1 MSHGGALMARGDPVT
16 SEANVHDRGGNM
28 SKRYAGLLLAI
39 GLIITGCSSGAG
51 TPASVAPAASA
62 PSAAAPSAEAS
73 GGASSSA
80 AGKVKIGFITK
91 FPVDFYDIMV
101 DSAKQW
107 ASQHPD
113 VETVFAQGK
122 SGTDDEGEIA
132 AIESMVTQGVNAI
145 AITPTS
151 PNVQSALDKAVQAGI
166 KVVLVDND
174 IPDWSGKS
182 SVVATDNLAGGKLAG
197 TWLKEH
203 LPAGAK
209 LAVLK
214 GRLGAPSLEDR
225 VTGMLDTLGD
235 AATVVGGSPATDCD
249 QTKGLDAATDLL
261 TANPDLTALYA
272 ACGPPATGALKAISN
287 AGIAPG
293 KITVVG
299 FDASG
304 DEVKAILAGEQAA
317 SVAQFP
323 SKMGS
328 LGIET
333 AYKAAKGES
342 VEANVDTGTE
352 IVTKDNAADFQ

>member
-1 MSHGGALMARGDPVT
+1 MR
-16 SEANVHDRGGNM
+16 RI
-28 SKRYAGLLLAI
+28 AGLLMAA
-39 GLIITGCSSGAG
+39 GLIVGACSGSPGA
-51 TPASVAPAASA
+51 TTAPSSAPSVAPA
-62 PSAAAPSAEAS
+62 
-73 GGASSSA
+73 SSA
-80 AGKVKIGFITK
+80 ATGDKVKIGFITK

-101 DSAKQW
+101 DSAKKW
-107 ASQHPD
+107 AADRPD

-132 AIESMVTQGVNAI
+132 AIESMITQGVDAI

-151 PNVQSALDKAVQAGI
+151 PNVQAALDKAVQAGI

-174 IPDWSGKS
+174 IPDWKGKS

-225 VTGMLDTLGD
+225 VTGMLDTLGN

-249 QTKGLDAATDLL
+249 QTKGLDAAADLL

-272 ACGPPATGALKAISN
+272 ACGPPATGALTAIRN
-287 AGIAPG
+287 AGITPG

-304 DEVKAILAGEQAA
+304 DEIKAILAGEEAG

-323 SKMGS
+323 DKMGS

-333 AYKAAKGES
+333 AYKAAKGET
-342 VEANVDTGTE
+342 VQPNVDTGTAM
-352 IVTKDNAADFQ
+352 VTKENAADFQ